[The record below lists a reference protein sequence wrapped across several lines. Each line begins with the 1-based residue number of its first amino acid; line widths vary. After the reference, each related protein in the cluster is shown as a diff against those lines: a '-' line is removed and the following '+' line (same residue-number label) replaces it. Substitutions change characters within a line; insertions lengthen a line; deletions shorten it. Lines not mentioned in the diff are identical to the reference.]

1 MKSAGEHDDLH
12 VLGLVVGLKVWGL
25 ENTCHDLIL

>member
-12 VLGLVVGLKVWGL
+12 VLFVGFKIWGL
-25 ENTCHDLIL
+25 ENIWHNLIL